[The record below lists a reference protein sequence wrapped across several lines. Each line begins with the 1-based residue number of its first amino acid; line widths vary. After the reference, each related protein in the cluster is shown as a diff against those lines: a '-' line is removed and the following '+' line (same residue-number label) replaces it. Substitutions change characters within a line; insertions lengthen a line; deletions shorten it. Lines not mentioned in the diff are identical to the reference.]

1 MGMTG
6 PDVEAVTEALTGVID
21 PEIRRNIV
29 ELDMVDDIS
38 IDGGSVTVTVLLTI
52 AGCPLKDTITRDTKA
67 AVARVEGVTEV
78 SVVLGNMTPEQRK
91 AMKEKLQGSGTRDIP
106 FNRPDSLTKVYAVA
120 SGKGGVGKSSVT
132 ANLAVSLAAK
142 GLRVGLV
149 DADIYGFS
157 IPGMLGLSGK
167 PTRVD
172 DMILPQIAH
181 EVKVM
186 SIGMFV
192 PPSQAVVWRGPMLHR
207 ALQQF
212 LTDVFWGDLD
222 VLLLDLPP
230 GTGDIAI
237 SVAQLLPGSELLVV
251 TTPQSAAA
259 QVAERAGSIA
269 TQTKQTLSGVIEN
282 MSWMEMP
289 DGTRMEVFGSGGGAS
304 VAANLSTTLERE
316 VPLLAQIPLDTRL
329 REGSDAGTPVVLSSP
344 DSPAAQAFDT
354 LAESLRR
361 RTRGLSG
368 RSLGLSPV

>member
-1 MGMTG
+1 MTG
-6 PDVEAVTEALTGVID
+6 PSEDAVREALTGVID

-29 ELDMVDDIS
+29 ELDMVES
-38 IDGGSVTVTVLLTI
+38 IGIEGGKVTVTVLLTI
-52 AGCPLKDTITRDTKA
+52 AGCPLKDTITRDTEA
-67 AVARVEGVTEV
+67 AVARVDGVTEV
-78 SVVLGNMTPEQRK
+78 AVVLGTMNPEQRK
-91 AMKEKLQGSGTRDIP
+91 AMKEKLQGTGTRDIP
-106 FNRPDSLTKVYAVA
+106 FNRSESLTKVYAVA

-132 ANLAVSLAAK
+132 ANLAVSLADK
-142 GLRVGLV
+142 GLRVGIV

-172 DMILPQIAH
+172 EMILPQVAH
-181 EVKVM
+181 NVKVM

-269 TQTKQTLSGVIEN
+269 TQTKQKLAGVIEN

-304 VAANLSTTLERE
+304 VAENLAATLEHE

-329 REGSDAGTPVVLSSP
+329 LEGSDAGNPVVLGSP
-344 DSPAAQAFDT
+344 ESPAAQAFDS

-361 RTRGLSG
+361 RSRGLSG

>member
-1 MGMTG
+1 MTA
-6 PDVEAVTEALTGVID
+6 PTADAVKEALSGVID

-29 ELDMVDDIS
+29 ELDMVEDIS
-38 IDGGSVTVTVLLTI
+38 IDGGEVTVTVLLTI
-52 AGCPLKDTITRDTKA
+52 AGCPLKGTITKDTEA
-67 AVARVEGVTEV
+67 AVRKVPGVTDV
-78 SVVLGNMTPEQRK
+78 NVVLGTMTPEQRK
-91 AMKEKLQGSGTRDIP
+91 AMKEKLQGTGTREIP
-106 FNRPDSLTKVYAVA
+106 FNRDDSLTKVYAIA

-172 DMILPQIAH
+172 EMILPQIGH
-181 EVKVM
+181 DVKVM

-251 TTPQSAAA
+251 TTPQAAAA

-269 TQTKQTLSGVIEN
+269 TQTKQKLTGVIEN
-282 MSWMEMP
+282 MSWMELP
-289 DGTRMEVFGSGGGAS
+289 DGSRMDVFGSGGGTS
-304 VAANLSTTLERE
+304 VAENLSRTMDTEI
-316 VPLLAQIPLDTRL
+316 PLLAQIPLDTQL
-329 REGSDAGTPVVLSSP
+329 REGSDAGLPVVLGNP
-344 DSPAAQAFDT
+344 QSPAAKAFDA
-354 LAESLRR
+354 LAESLRK

>member
-1 MGMTG
+1 HARLHPLRAQGPAQRTRGRGGRVETIRGRRRRSPSGRRRRGGRSRARRCRLEGPGAATRAGRDVGMSG
-6 PDVEAVTEALTGVID
+6 PDVDAVAEAVTGDTG

-29 ELDMVDDIS
+29 QLDMVDDIS

-67 AVARVEGVTEV
+67 AVARAEGVTEV
-78 SVVLGNMTPEQRK
+78 SVVLGTMTPEQRK

-222 VLLLDLPP
+222 VLLLD
-230 GTGDIAI
+230 
-237 SVAQLLPGSELLVV
+237 
-251 TTPQSAAA
+251 
-259 QVAERAGSIA
+259 
-269 TQTKQTLSGVIEN
+269 
-282 MSWMEMP
+282 
-289 DGTRMEVFGSGGGAS
+289 
-304 VAANLSTTLERE
+304 
-316 VPLLAQIPLDTRL
+316 
-329 REGSDAGTPVVLSSP
+329 
-344 DSPAAQAFDT
+344 
-354 LAESLRR
+354 
-361 RTRGLSG
+361 
-368 RSLGLSPV
+368 

>member
-1 MGMTG
+1 MTG

-78 SVVLGNMTPEQRK
+78 SVVLGTMTPEQRK

-192 PPSQAVVWRGPMLHR
+192 QPSQAVVWRGPMLHR